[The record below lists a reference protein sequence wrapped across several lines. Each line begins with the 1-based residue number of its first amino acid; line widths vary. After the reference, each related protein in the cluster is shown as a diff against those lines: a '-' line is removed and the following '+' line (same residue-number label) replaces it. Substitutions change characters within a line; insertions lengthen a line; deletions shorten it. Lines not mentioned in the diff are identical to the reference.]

1 MIGTS
6 LIGFSLT
13 SVMATPVYFSARMT
27 STQTNLI
34 SYPFAL
40 VALDQVATASA
51 HSWDLTTNS
60 MTVAYRGAYF
70 ISLTIAVILLF
81 VSINVLL
88 PVTFCLTMFLIQLL
102 LDVFNA
108 KIHNVID
115 FTGFVRGTL

>member
-1 MIGTS
+1 
-6 LIGFSLT
+6 
-13 SVMATPVYFSARMT
+13 MATPVYFSARMT